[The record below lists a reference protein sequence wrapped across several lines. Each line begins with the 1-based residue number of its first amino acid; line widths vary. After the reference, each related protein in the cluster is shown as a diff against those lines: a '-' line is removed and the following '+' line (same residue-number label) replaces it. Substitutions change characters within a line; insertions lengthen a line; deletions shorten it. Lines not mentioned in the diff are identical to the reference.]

1 MNDNQSAASRSGHGK
16 NGIGIGQANDG
27 TRFDFVVGT
36 AVRQIQYNRL
46 HPMTRCVT
54 CGAKT
59 NQNKRTCSAICTRAR
74 RDEVYVKNL
83 ISIRHQ
89 TSDKRSCDSYR
100 IVARTRVSWSTL
112 HQTNGGKLA
121 DASTRFPA
129 SSRQDDKGDIK
140 ITVEFAH

>member
-74 RDEVYVKNL
+74 RN
-83 ISIRHQ
+83 
-89 TSDKRSCDSYR
+89 
-100 IVARTRVSWSTL
+100 RVSRAE
-112 HQTNGGKLA
+112 QIRRDM
-121 DASTRFPA
+121 DAHPWERLPMWN
-129 SSRQDDKGDIK
+129 RIRCRHYG
-140 ITVEFAH
+140 